1 MVFRLLARLPSWS
14 WPRLRRRSAL
24 ALGAVFVLAGFGLV
38 GFATSSGTARAAQ
51 TDNEALG
58 MFGEMMPVFTSP
70 RCVNCHGGINPF
82 KGDSHEAG
90 AIDVPLDADGDMS
103 SDDKDLAVCAE
114 CHTAANGRWHTAPK
128 SVSFVGKDTLA
139 LCRQMRSND
148 SAANFVSHITNDDLI
163 GLAFVGQRGVG
174 DDSAFGPLAPDPPPM
189 SREEMIAAAKHW
201 VEDGKAGCGSAW
213 NGTIKKTSTLKTHSE
228 SPATRVILDGASD
241 TSVAVTI
248 TDGQAT
254 ATMHYEGHQ
263 FSDPAANGGC
273 NFQHNTT
280 GADGSGPV
288 DVQILGEAE
297 SGGYFVTFYIPAGTG
312 TWHRDIGTG
321 PSPTCKPV
329 QMSPVPDEKYTVQQS
344 FSVINI
350 KIDPDNP
357 NDPSDP
363 NHIFGHLATTELDGS
378 ESVYVWDLTKD

>member
-1 MVFRLLARLPSWS
+1 MVFSVLRRFRSWS
-14 WPRLRRRSAL
+14 SYRGRSAV
-24 ALGAVFVLAGFGLV
+24 AFGAVLVLAGIALV
-38 GFATSSGTARAAQ
+38 GLGMTSGTARAAQ

-90 AIDVPLDADGDMS
+90 AIDVPLDSSGDMS
-103 SDDKDLAVCAE
+103 TDDKDLAVCQE
-114 CHTAANGRWHTAPK
+114 CHTAGNGRWRTAP
-128 SVSFVGKDTLA
+128 SALSFVGKDTLT
-139 LCRQMRSND
+139 LCRRMRGSD
-148 SAANFVSHITNDDLI
+148 AAAGFVGHITNDDLI

-174 DDSAFGPLAPDPPPM
+174 DDSAFGPLVPDPPPM
-189 SREEMIAAAKHW
+189 SRADMIAAAKHW
-201 VEDGKAGCGSAW
+201 VQDGQAGCGSAW
-213 NGTIKKTSTLKTHSE
+213 NGSIKKTTTLKTHSE
-228 SPATRVILDGASD
+228 SAATRVILDAASD

-248 TDGQAT
+248 VDGQAT
-254 ATMHYEGHQ
+254 ATMHIEAHQ

-273 NFQHNTT
+273 NFQHNTQT
-280 GADGSGPV
+280 ADGSGGV

-329 QMSPVPDEKYTVQQS
+329 KMSPVPDEKYSVQQS
-344 FSVINI
+344 FSVIQI
-350 KIDPDNP
+350 TVDPNNP
-357 NDPSDP
+357 SDPSDP
-363 NHIFGHLATTELDGS
+363 NHIFGHLTKTELDGS
-378 ESVYVWDLTKD
+378 TSVYVWDLTKN